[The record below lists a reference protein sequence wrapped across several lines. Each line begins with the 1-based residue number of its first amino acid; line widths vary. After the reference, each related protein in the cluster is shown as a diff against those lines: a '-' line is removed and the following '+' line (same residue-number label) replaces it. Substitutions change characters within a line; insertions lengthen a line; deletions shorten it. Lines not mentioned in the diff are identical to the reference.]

1 LAEPQQSFL
10 RRYATASTP
19 LGAGL
24 TALGRALVAILSLAL
39 FIVFLGNH
47 WLPVWGF
54 ITIYICEFIPP
65 YLRVFAQQAG
75 RPIAPRWSGRLRV
88 AAYLVAQAAIIV
100 EAVWGRPIVG
110 YPIALTLFWV
120 AVASAVIYLLD
131 HVVVA
136 LARLADSRKPT

>member
-1 LAEPQQSFL
+1 MAEPQSFL
-10 RRYATASTP
+10 RRAAAVPTP
-19 LGAGL
+19 LAAGL
-24 TALGRALVAILSLAL
+24 AALGRALVAILSLAL

-75 RPIAPRWSGRLRV
+75 RPVAPRWSGRLRV

-100 EAVWGRPIVG
+100 EAVWGKPILGLPVVM
-110 YPIALTLFWV
+110 TLFWV
-120 AVASAVIYLLD
+120 AVASAVVYLLD

-136 LARLADSRKPT
+136 FAHMAESRKPS